1 MLETTPSLP
10 QSSTTGQPAV
20 PTNSVPTNSE
30 PTNSEPTNS
39 GPTNSEPVRQRRELL
54 TEIPGPR
61 SLELAA
67 RRSAAVASG
76 VGSVMPVFA
85 ARAGGGILVDVD
97 GNSLIDFGSGIA
109 VTTVGN
115 SAPEVVARVQQQVQ
129 DFTHTCFTV
138 TPYEGYVEICEQ
150 LNRLTPG
157 DHEKRSALFNS
168 GAEAVEN
175 AVKIARHATGR
186 DAVVV
191 FDHAYHGRTNLT
203 MAMTAKNMPYKD
215 GFGPFAGEVY
225 RAPMSYPFRD
235 PEGMTGAEAA
245 ARAIAVIESQ
255 VGGKNVACLVI
266 EPIQGEG
273 GFVVPA
279 AGFLPALADW
289 CRANGVVFIADEIQS
304 GFARTGDLFACEY
317 EGVVPD
323 LVTTAKGIAGGLPLS
338 GVTGRA
344 KLMDSV
350 HGGGLGGTY
359 AGNPVACAAA
369 LGSIATIE
377 SQNLVAAAGRIGEQI
392 LAVLHDL
399 AEKHP
404 QIGDVRGRGAMIAI
418 EIVKPGGIEPDA
430 AETARISA
438 ACHRAGVITLTCG
451 TFGNVLRLLPPLVID
466 DALLADGLSVL
477 AEAIAA
483 G

>member
-1 MLETTPSLP
+1 MLDTPPSLP
-10 QSSTTGQPAV
+10 QSSAAGQPDA
-20 PTNSVPTNSE
+20 PAAF
-30 PTNSEPTNS
+30 
-39 GPTNSEPVRQRRELL
+39 EPVPQRRELL
-54 TEIPGPR
+54 TAIPGPR
-61 SLELAA
+61 SLALTA
-67 RRSAAVASG
+67 RRRAAVASG

-85 ARAGGGILVDVD
+85 ARAGGGIVVDVD

-109 VTTVGN
+109 VTTVGS

-175 AVKIARHATGR
+175 AVKVARRATGR

-203 MAMTAKNMPYKD
+203 MAMTAKNLPYKD

-255 VGGKNVACLVI
+255 VGAANVACLVI

-279 AGFLPALADW
+279 RGFLPALAAW
-289 CRANGVVFIADEIQS
+289 CTANGVVFVADEIQS
-304 GFARTGDLFACEY
+304 GFARTGHLFACED
-317 EGVVPD
+317 EGVIPD

-344 KLMDSV
+344 ELMDSV

-369 LGSIATIE
+369 LGAIEAIE
-377 SQNLVAAAGRIGEQI
+377 SRNLVAAAGRIGEQI
-392 LAVLHDL
+392 LAVLDDL
-399 AEKHP
+399 ATKHP

-418 EIVKPGGIEPDA
+418 EIVEPGTTIPDP

-438 ACHRAGVITLTCG
+438 ACHQAGVIALTCG

-466 DALLADGLSVL
+466 DALLADGLAVL
-477 AEAIAA
+477 SEAIATR
-483 G
+483 